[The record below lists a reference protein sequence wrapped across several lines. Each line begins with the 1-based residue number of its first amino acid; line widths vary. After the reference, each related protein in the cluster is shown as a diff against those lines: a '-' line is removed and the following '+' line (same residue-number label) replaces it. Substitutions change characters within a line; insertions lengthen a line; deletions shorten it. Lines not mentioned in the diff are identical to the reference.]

1 MIFLHG
7 TIQFNLGYDYFN
19 ALISKIIFKNKKNYN
34 FNTLPSLTSQ
44 NAYNMLATN
53 TTNKI
58 NNQILTC

>member
-34 FNTLPSLTSQ
+34 FNTLPSLTSL